1 MKSSRW
7 LLWLLLLLI
16 IVLMRPSGLWQELKR
31 MWAQRELLL
40 RVLVVMIGIYFLYG
54 LYSMYQRG
62 MLPWW

>member
-1 MKSSRW
+1 MKSNRW

-16 IVLMRPSGLWQELKR
+16 IVLMRPSGMWQEMKR
-31 MWAQRELLL
+31 MWTQRELLL

-62 MLPWW
+62 MLTWW